1 MQFIEV
7 VYGQIPFFFGR
18 REKEMLYNQ
27 QLPGVTVVV
36 EFKSE
41 GFDWIYGL

>member
-1 MQFIEV
+1 MANS
-7 VYGQIPFFFGR
+7 FFFGG

-27 QLPGVTVVV
+27 QLQGVTVVG